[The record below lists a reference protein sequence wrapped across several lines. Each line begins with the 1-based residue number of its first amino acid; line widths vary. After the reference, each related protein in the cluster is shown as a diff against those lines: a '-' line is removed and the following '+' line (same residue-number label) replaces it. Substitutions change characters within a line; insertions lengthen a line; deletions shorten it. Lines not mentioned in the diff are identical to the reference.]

1 MAKQVTVPLM
11 GLSDRDRAARW
22 WSELLKRPVSASE
35 AKDLDLTFSG
45 GPADTKLGA
54 EPMSPI
60 QDNDEEPTTSRSQQP
75 NKPKSRPLAA
85 RRMSGKGSSSL
96 LSR

>member
-45 GPADTKLGA
+45 GPADPNLGA
-54 EPMSPI
+54 EPMYPI
-60 QDNDEEPTTSRSQQP
+60 QDDDEEPESKSLVRPGNRQK
-75 NKPKSRPLAA
+75 KPKSKPSAA
-85 RRMSGKGSSSL
+85 H
-96 LSR
+96 